1 MSTVGMTRFQPVMTE
16 VERQRLFLERAASV
30 LAERVLQLEDVV
42 QERIYRNLEELYL
55 EKDDPLQTTD
65 DEFEGIYILIT
76 DYVFPPAFVEAYKR
90 LKEEGVQPLRGSVA
104 FL

>member
-30 LAERVLQLEDVV
+30 LAERVLQLEEVV

-65 DEFEGIYILIT
+65 DEFEGHIHTNNGLCL
-76 DYVFPPAFVEAYKR
+76 PASVC
-90 LKEEGVQPLRGSVA
+90 RGT
-104 FL
+104 

>member
-1 MSTVGMTRFQPVMTE
+1 MTE

-76 DYVFPPAFVEAYKR
+76 EYVFPPAFVEVHKK
-90 LKEEGVQPLRGSVA
+90 LKGEGI
-104 FL
+104 

>member
-1 MSTVGMTRFQPVMTE
+1 MTE

-76 DYVFPPAFVEAYKR
+76 EYVFPPAFVEVHKK
-90 LKEEGVQPLRGSVA
+90 LKGEGA
-104 FL
+104 

>member
-1 MSTVGMTRFQPVMTE
+1 MTE
-16 VERQRLFLERAASV
+16 IERQRLFLERAASV
-30 LAERVLQLEDVV
+30 LAERVLQLEGVV

-76 DYVFPPAFVEAYKR
+76 EYVFPPAFVEVHKK
-90 LKEEGVQPLRGSVA
+90 LKGEGA
-104 FL
+104 

>member
-30 LAERVLQLEDVV
+30 LAERVLQLEEVV

-65 DEFEGIYILIT
+65 DEFEGI
-76 DYVFPPAFVEAYKR
+76 
-90 LKEEGVQPLRGSVA
+90 
-104 FL
+104 

>member
-1 MSTVGMTRFQPVMTE
+1 MTE

-30 LAERVLQLEDVV
+30 LAERVLQLEDIV

-55 EKDDPLQTTD
+55 ERDDPLQTTD

-76 DYVFPPAFVEAYKR
+76 DYVFPPAFVEVHKK
-90 LKEEGVQPLRGSVA
+90 LKGEGA
-104 FL
+104 

>member
-1 MSTVGMTRFQPVMTE
+1 MTE

-30 LAERVLQLEDVV
+30 LTERVLQLEDVV

-76 DYVFPPAFVEAYKR
+76 EYVFPPAFVEIHKK
-90 LKEEGVQPLRGSVA
+90 LKEEGA
-104 FL
+104 

>member
-1 MSTVGMTRFQPVMTE
+1 MTE
-16 VERQRLFLERAASV
+16 VERQHLFLERAASV

-65 DEFEGIYILIT
+65 DEFEGIYILI
-76 DYVFPPAFVEAYKR
+76 
-90 LKEEGVQPLRGSVA
+90 SVIIMTFIIA
-104 FL
+104 LN

>member
-1 MSTVGMTRFQPVMTE
+1 MTE

-42 QERIYRNLEELYL
+42 QERIYRNLKELYL

-76 DYVFPPAFVEAYKR
+76 EYVFPPAFVEVHKK
-90 LKEEGVQPLRGSVA
+90 LKEERA
-104 FL
+104 

>member
-30 LAERVLQLEDVV
+30 LAERVLQLEEVV

-65 DEFEGIYILIT
+65 DVFEGIYILIT
-76 DYVFPPAFVEAYKR
+76 DYVFPPAFVEAHKR
-90 LKEEGVQPLRGSVA
+90 LKVEGA
-104 FL
+104 

>member
-30 LAERVLQLEDVV
+30 LAERVLQLEEVV

-76 DYVFPPAFVEAYKR
+76 DYVFPPAFVEVHKK
-90 LKEEGVQPLRGSVA
+90 LKGEGA
-104 FL
+104 

>member
-1 MSTVGMTRFQPVMTE
+1 MTE
-16 VERQRLFLERAASV
+16 LERQRLFLERAASV

-65 DEFEGIYILIT
+65 DEFEGIYMLIT
-76 DYVFPPAFVEAYKR
+76 EYVFPPAFVEIHKK
-90 LKEEGVQPLRGSVA
+90 LKEEGA
-104 FL
+104 

>member
-30 LAERVLQLEDVV
+30 LAERVLQLEEVV

-65 DEFEGIYILIT
+65 DEFEGIYTLIT
-76 DYVFPPAFVEAYKR
+76 DYVFPPAFVEAHKR
-90 LKEEGVQPLRGSVA
+90 LKVEGA
-104 FL
+104 

>member
-1 MSTVGMTRFQPVMTE
+1 MTE
-16 VERQRLFLERAASV
+16 VERQRLFLKRAASV

-76 DYVFPPAFVEAYKR
+76 EYVFPPAFVEVHKK
-90 LKEEGVQPLRGSVA
+90 LKGGGA
-104 FL
+104 

>member
-1 MSTVGMTRFQPVMTE
+1 MTE
-16 VERQRLFLERAASV
+16 IERQRLFLERAASV

-76 DYVFPPAFVEAYKR
+76 EYVFPPAFVEVHKK
-90 LKEEGVQPLRGSVA
+90 LKGEGV
-104 FL
+104 

>member
-1 MSTVGMTRFQPVMTE
+1 MTE

-30 LAERVLQLEDVV
+30 LAERVLKLEDVV
-42 QERIYRNLEELYL
+42 QARIYRNLEELYL

-76 DYVFPPAFVEAYKR
+76 EYVFPSAFVEVHKK
-90 LKEEGVQPLRGSVA
+90 LKGEGA
-104 FL
+104 

>member
-1 MSTVGMTRFQPVMTE
+1 MTE

-42 QERIYRNLEELYL
+42 QERIQLLEELYL
-55 EKDDPLQTTD
+55 EKDDPLQMTD

-76 DYVFPPAFVEAYKR
+76 EYVLPSAFVEVHKK
-90 LKEEGVQPLRGSVA
+90 LKGEGA
-104 FL
+104 

>member
-1 MSTVGMTRFQPVMTE
+1 MTE
-16 VERQRLFLERAASV
+16 VERQRLFLERAASA

-55 EKDDPLQTTD
+55 EKDDPLQTTN

-76 DYVFPPAFVEAYKR
+76 EYVFPPAFVEVHKK
-90 LKEEGVQPLRGSVA
+90 LKGEGA
-104 FL
+104 

>member
-1 MSTVGMTRFQPVMTE
+1 MTE
-16 VERQRLFLERAASV
+16 IERQRLFLERAASV

-76 DYVFPPAFVEAYKR
+76 EYVFPPAFVEVHKK
-90 LKEEGVQPLRGSVA
+90 LKGEGA
-104 FL
+104 

>member
-1 MSTVGMTRFQPVMTE
+1 MTE

-30 LAERVLQLEDVV
+30 LAERVLQLVDVV

-76 DYVFPPAFVEAYKR
+76 EYVFPPAFVEIHKK
-90 LKEEGVQPLRGSVA
+90 LKEEGA
-104 FL
+104 

>member
-1 MSTVGMTRFQPVMTE
+1 MTE

-30 LAERVLQLEDVV
+30 LAQRVLRLEDVV

-55 EKDDPLQTTD
+55 EKDYPLQMTD

-76 DYVFPPAFVEAYKR
+76 KYVFPIEFVEANKM
-90 LKEEGVQPLRGSVA
+90 LNEEGA
-104 FL
+104 